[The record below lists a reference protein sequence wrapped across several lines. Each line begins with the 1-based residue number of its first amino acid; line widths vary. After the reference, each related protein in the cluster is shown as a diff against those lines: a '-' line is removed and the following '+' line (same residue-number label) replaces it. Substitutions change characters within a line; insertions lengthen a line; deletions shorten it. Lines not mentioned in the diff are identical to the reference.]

1 MWEGRR
7 QAVCSHSVRRVINFS
22 PGCRSPAAPA
32 LWLRAFPAPL
42 HLQRRN
48 YSCWDLPLS
57 RAISGLLPGTCTSL
71 PPPPS
76 TPTPFPALLPPC
88 TPLILPA
95 FSSSRQLQTRTP
107 LFSFAGCSWEG
118 GGGIFAVSLMPG
130 DSRAAHRAMGPGGGV
145 SVLPTTTARV
155 LTCVGTSQPRRRG
168 FGIGP
173 ERGCDLFFQFNRS

>member
-118 GGGIFAVSLMPG
+118 GGDFCSVPHAGGQQSSSQSNGTRRGRL
-130 DSRAAHRAMGPGGGV
+130 RAPHHHRAGPDV
-145 SVLPTTTARV
+145 CRHFPTPTPRFWNWPRAR
-155 LTCVGTSQPRRRG
+155 L
-168 FGIGP
+168 
-173 ERGCDLFFQFNRS
+173 